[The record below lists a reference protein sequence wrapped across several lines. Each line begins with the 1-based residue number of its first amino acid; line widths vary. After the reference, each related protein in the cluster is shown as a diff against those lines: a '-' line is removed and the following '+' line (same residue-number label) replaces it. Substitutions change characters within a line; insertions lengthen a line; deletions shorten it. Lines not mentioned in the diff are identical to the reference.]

1 MGIIEHLLRF
11 KPLVQGDENGLSQ
24 AIAGEF
30 DPVGVVNE
38 AVEDGVGVGGICDDL
53 VPLVDG
59 QLAGDERRSSTI
71 SLFDDLEEFVTR
83 LRVDGLQGKIVDD
96 EKLDAEE
103 GATDAGVASIAACE
117 REIGEELGR
126 TLIENGTVISAC
138 FVSEGAS

>member
-1 MGIIEHLLRF
+1 MARADLA
-11 KPLVQGDENGLSQ
+11 Q

-38 AVEDGVGVGGICDDL
+38 AVQNCVGVGGIRDDL
-53 VPLVDG
+53 VPLLDG

-71 SLFDDLEEFVTR
+71 SLFDDLEEFMTR
-83 LRVDGLQGKIVDD
+83 LRVNGLEGKIVDD
-96 EKLDAEE
+96 EELDTEE
-103 GATDAGVASIAACE
+103 GATDAGVASIAAGK

-126 TLIENGTVISAC
+126 TLIENGTVIAAR